1 MPADRQAAACSGPA
15 AGGYSRTFS
24 IESFLIPLPLPTK
37 GATTANQSYVN
48 PLRRSGRRGSDQ
60 VATNEAFTSQ
70 RGDNVADRMCAHS
83 CTVCRCGRFA
93 CRPLTASSL
102 CTDSDAPI
110 SSIDLSALSRS
121 RFLMQRER
129 RLPYRDEDGKMN
141 LHLLQRSI
149 DQIGAGAACDARM
162 HAKAIAWLKHGQSTL
177 LRSCQAARSG
187 SGAPKDAKVQHDDD
201 DNNDEDDE
209 HLTLDD
215 LLRAHLASELASE
228 RTPKRPLRH
237 ANRQPRDATETQL
250 DRRISRKRLRAFAG
264 ATLFASSDSD
274 EDTQE
279 REGGSEGESASDDP
293 NWSDGSE
300 RSDGSDGSDGEAARP
315 QESASEAEA
324 ERPVGVFDSGAES
337 GEDVFEVQEVLA
349 EDAEHGRFRIRWAG
363 FGPEH
368 DSWEPEANI
377 SPELVAGFRTAKR
390 ARREHEGRD
399 YGGAAG
405 HRPTQLW
412 CSACRV
418 HLHRDSFSALQRRN
432 EAAGRT
438 CLRHA
443 IARARAKRQQ

>member
-1 MPADRQAAACSGPA
+1 MSQIECAPTPAPYAVAVAVHANPVA
-15 AGGYSRTFS
+15 
-24 IESFLIPLPLPTK
+24 PL
-37 GATTANQSYVN
+37 Y
-48 PLRRSGRRGSDQ
+48 
-60 VATNEAFTSQ
+60 
-70 RGDNVADRMCAHS
+70 
-83 CTVCRCGRFA
+83 
-93 CRPLTASSL
+93 
-102 CTDSDAPI
+102 TDSDAPI

-129 RLPYRDEDGKMN
+129 RLPYRDQDGKVN
-141 LHLLQRSI
+141 IHLLQRSI

-201 DNNDEDDE
+201 VNNDDDDE

-228 RTPKRPLRH
+228 RPTLRAELASERTPKRALRQ

-264 ATLFASSDSD
+264 ATLFASADCD
-274 EDTQE
+274 DPKEK
-279 REGGSEGESASDDP
+279 EGGSEGASEESASDDP

-315 QESASEAEA
+315 QESASDDEA

-349 EDAEHGRFRIRWAG
+349 EDAEQGRFRIRWAG
-363 FGPEH
+363 FGAEH

-418 HLHRDSFSALQRRN
+418 HLHRDSFSALQRRS

-443 IARARAKRQQ
+443 AARARAKRQQ